1 MHIFILE
8 QDDAHI
14 TFEQFLHL
22 VSLVN
27 LVSVSF
33 NSYRISEEIPL
44 QQARRLFFSRSW
56 HGQCSFI

>member
-8 QDDAHI
+8 QNDAHI
-14 TFEQFLHL
+14 TFEQFLRL

-33 NSYRISEEIPL
+33 DSYTISEEIPL
-44 QQARRLFFSRSW
+44 QRARRLFFSCSW
-56 HGQCSFI
+56 HGHCGFI